1 MRRAF
6 GSAFS
11 GFFVGAV
18 LLAAPMPKVP
28 EANVRLGRYLFYDR
42 RLSGN
47 GTQSCA
53 TCHRQELAF
62 TDGRARAVGSTGEVH
77 ARSSMSLV
85 NVGKAPTLTWADP
98 RVRSLEQQALIP
110 LLGTKPVELGFRD
123 LKALQSDPVYQ
134 EFAPLTIGKISRA
147 LADFERTIVSSR
159 SPYDRYH
166 YRSEQDAI
174 SDAAKRGE
182 AIFFTDGVAGCFRCH
197 NGFNFSD
204 GAFHNTG
211 LYPVQGKF
219 KTPTLRNIA
228 LTAPYMHDGSI
239 ATLEEVVDHYAAGG
253 RAKENRQK
261 DSRMTGFVLTV
272 QNKKDLL
279 AFLQSLTDLELTK
292 DPRFADPWPR

>member
-6 GSAFS
+6 ASAFS

-18 LLAAPMPKVP
+18 FLAAPLPKVP
-28 EANVRLGRYLFYDR
+28 EASARLGRYLFYDR

-62 TDGRARAVGSTGEVH
+62 TDGRPRAVGSTGQVH
-77 ARSSMSLV
+77 ARGSMSLV
-85 NVGKAPTLTWADP
+85 NVGNSPTLTWADP
-98 RVRSLEQQALIP
+98 RILSLEQQARIP
-110 LLGTKPVELGFRD
+110 LLGTRPVELGFRD
-123 LKALQSDPVYQ
+123 LNALQSDPVYK
-134 EFAPLTIGKISRA
+134 EFAPLTIAKISHA

-166 YRSEQDAI
+166 YRGEQEAI
-174 SDAAKRGE
+174 SDSAKRGE
-182 AIFFTDGVAGCFRCH
+182 AIFFTDRVAGCFHCH
-197 NGFNFSD
+197 NGPNFTD
-204 GAFHNTG
+204 GAFHNTA
-211 LYPVQGKF
+211 LYPLQGKF

-239 ATLEEVVDHYAAGG
+239 ATLGEVVDHYAAGG

-261 DSRMTGFVLTV
+261 DPRMTGFALTA

-279 AFLQSLTDLELTK
+279 AFLNSLTDLELTQ
-292 DPRFADPWPR
+292 DPRWADPWPR